1 MKTPFF
7 PPFLRTA
14 YRFCLPEFPLRA
26 SGGASRIC
34 IIYIW
39 YARENKHD
47 TACGGRRNRRGGQ
60 ARRLPPA
67 APCAQRAAP
76 GHAESVGVLCGEY
89 SSTCR
94 RVRFRMPHGAAGRRA
109 RPPSSRPAPSGRRH
123 PGFPGCSG
131 KHRCPGRCTRK
142 CDRLICA
149 LLPRRLPPAFAPL
162 PVRLAVAPHGRHGE
176 HRHEGQ
182 QLA

>member
-1 MKTPFF
+1 MPFS
-7 PPFLRTA
+7 PPFLRPA
-14 YRFCLPEFPLRA
+14 YRFCLPDFPLRA

-47 TACGGRRNRRGGQ
+47 TACGERRNRQ
-60 ARRLPPA
+60 
-67 APCAQRAAP
+67 AAP

-94 RVRFRMPHGAAGRRA
+94 RVQIRMPHGVAGRRA
-109 RPPSSRPAPSGRRH
+109 RPPSSGPARSGRRH
-123 PGFPGCSG
+123 PGFPGCRG
-131 KHRCPGRCTRK
+131 KHRRPGRCTRK
-142 CDRLICA
+142 CDWLIRV

-176 HRHEGQ
+176 DGHERQ
-182 QLA
+182 QLAQLRPQVGQTAPLQE